1 MGLYVDVAPFHY
13 TRAYLSNVFH
23 ITQLP
28 KEQRLEWIA
37 KLNKRVPTIVRS
49 YRSSPVLKY
58 MSLLPE
64 EIRQLL

>member
-1 MGLYVDVAPFHY
+1 VDAAPFHY

-28 KEQRLEWIA
+28 SEQRLEWIA

-49 YRSSPVLKY
+49 CRSGPVLKY

>member
-1 MGLYVDVAPFHY
+1 M
-13 TRAYLSNVFH
+13 FH

-28 KEQRLEWIA
+28 SEQRLEWIA

-49 YRSSPVLKY
+49 CRSGPVLKY